1 MKRIMTCFLVSLIF
15 LALGATAALVFSV
28 TGDIVNNIIHKN
40 NTEID
45 EDF

>member
-1 MKRIMTCFLVSLIF
+1 MKRIMTRFLVSLIL

-28 TGDIVNNIIHKN
+28 TGDIVNDMIHKN
-40 NTEID
+40 NIEAD